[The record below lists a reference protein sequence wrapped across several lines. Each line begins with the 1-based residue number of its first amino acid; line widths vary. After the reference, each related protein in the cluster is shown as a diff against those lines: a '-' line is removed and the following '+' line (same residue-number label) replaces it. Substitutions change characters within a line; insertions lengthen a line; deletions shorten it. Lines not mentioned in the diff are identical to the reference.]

1 MPERI
6 QAIDKG
12 KIMKRKKIIMC
23 LTAAALMLSAC
34 SNDNKSSTQSKHTS
48 STAVVVKNNSILTV
62 GVGAAIPTLDP
73 GVINDATAWRVN
85 NDLFEGLVTLTQDD
99 RIVPALASSWEISK
113 DGTVYTFHL
122 RENAKWSNGNP
133 VTAGDFVYAFRRN
146 LDPNTPNLYASFY
159 KVIKGASAIIDNESK
174 DFNQLGVKAV
184 DDHTLQITLNHPVSY
199 FLDLMLIPASEP
211 LYPPA
216 VKANP
221 TGWANVGSIVSNG
234 PYELKEWVPN
244 GHLSVVKNPYYWNA
258 PKVAIEE
265 VKFLPIVNPSSEYD
279 LYKTGGMDFTWT
291 VPSGQSDQYYK
302 DKFGKNFHTNSYIGN
317 EYFWFNFKDPN
328 FAKWQVRKALT
339 MVVDRKAIVDNITRM
354 GESPSYSVLPDGAE
368 GGIYA
373 DIYKKAM
380 PEYAWVNESMAKRNS
395 QAKALLESAGYSSQH
410 PLRFTVLYDTHPLKR
425 QIVLAVI
432 SMWQQAFGDL
442 IKVDIENQEWK
453 VFLQSMNTH
462 QFQMG
467 LLDWKAD
474 YNDASD
480 WVELITCGSSNNLG
494 LSCNKTVTDNFNKA
508 ISTADKSQSQAYMQQ
523 AIVAAMND
531 YIILPLYNLSYNHLV
546 SDRVAGYDSQ
556 NNHINQ
562 QYSKWFSLT

>member
-85 NDLFEGLVTLTQDD
+85 NDLFEGLVTLTHDD

-221 TGWANVGSIVSNG
+221 TG
-234 PYELKEWVPN
+234 
-244 GHLSVVKNPYYWNA
+244 
-258 PKVAIEE
+258 
-265 VKFLPIVNPSSEYD
+265 
-279 LYKTGGMDFTWT
+279 
-291 VPSGQSDQYYK
+291 
-302 DKFGKNFHTNSYIGN
+302 
-317 EYFWFNFKDPN
+317 
-328 FAKWQVRKALT
+328 
-339 MVVDRKAIVDNITRM
+339 
-354 GESPSYSVLPDGAE
+354 
-368 GGIYA
+368 
-373 DIYKKAM
+373 
-380 PEYAWVNESMAKRNS
+380 
-395 QAKALLESAGYSSQH
+395 
-410 PLRFTVLYDTHPLKR
+410 
-425 QIVLAVI
+425 
-432 SMWQQAFGDL
+432 
-442 IKVDIENQEWK
+442 
-453 VFLQSMNTH
+453 
-462 QFQMG
+462 
-467 LLDWKAD
+467 
-474 YNDASD
+474 
-480 WVELITCGSSNNLG
+480 
-494 LSCNKTVTDNFNKA
+494 
-508 ISTADKSQSQAYMQQ
+508 
-523 AIVAAMND
+523 
-531 YIILPLYNLSYNHLV
+531 
-546 SDRVAGYDSQ
+546 
-556 NNHINQ
+556 
-562 QYSKWFSLT
+562 